1 MRFFMF
7 LISSSLLI
15 GLVMLIRKLFRKTLA
30 PGVIYAL
37 WLIPLLRLLTPFAG
51 WEFPAF
57 GTAAD
62 IFNMPYALTEEWMN
76 EGPAAENHLP
86 NENVEN
92 AWAKQEKPA
101 ESTGIKVYDAVTP
114 EENRQTKIAS
124 DVMKPVLKDDRA
136 FGVRQFQ
143 TLLLC
148 LWMFGSVMLGSYV
161 IYKNCQL
168 NKMTKEMETAEGIE
182 GIRVCVSDRLS
193 VPCLFGLRSPKILV
207 PREIYLDQKLYRY
220 VLQHELA
227 HFHQKDH
234 LWTAIKI
241 LMCVVYWW
249 NPFVWL
255 GAHCVEEDAE
265 LACDSKALK
274 GQMSEERK
282 MYGYALL
289 QMLGT
294 AEKES
299 RYLCAAT
306 SMGGGRKSMK
316 RRIEEISQKTSTKKQ
331 VLFPMLLILLTV
343 LVLGCGS
350 PTDKSWMQE
359 IAYEYTAYEEK
370 AFSELELE
378 FESVFQKEMQSR
390 LFYYEVY
397 EYGELTERQLL
408 SYGNINDAQKS
419 TMKIHW
425 EMKPEG
431 QTLTWETDGAKVE
444 GAISIPQYVAGT
456 GHGNVLFADNEKL
469 EIQPGDDLILM
480 ADYRPQN
487 DQGTE
492 PPGLEELSVMT
503 EGQLHESLQD
513 IYLATFLRMKFSDLQ
528 EEELYALY
536 EEQEYPPKEKLPEY
550 GNTASE
556 AAETWA
562 KAFSDR
568 NAVRLIDM
576 ADEKL
581 RKALSEEAGILDEEI
596 PYFGWSSPWPMFT
609 EKLYEIVSC
618 DDTGAEIVYYATD
631 STPHVWLW
639 REKLEFKE
647 IEGKLK
653 VVSETLR
660 MYDIISSAEDFHA
673 AYPDGIEGTMMDYT
687 VNGLG
692 EVLNE
697 NALREVAKQKELDDP
712 GNSVYQQLFSPET
725 AAAELLNISMDEGTA
740 SYSWEDTGDTVTVQI
755 NFIKE
760 NGSAESV
767 EVTMWQPYG
776 EDGIWIPK

>member
-15 GLVMLIRKLFRKTLA
+15 GLVVLFRKLFRKTLA

-37 WLIPLLRLLTPFAG
+37 WLIPLLRLLIPFGG

-62 IFNMPYALTEEWMN
+62 FFNMPYALVTEWMD
-76 EGPAAENHLP
+76 EGRATEKHLS
-86 NENVEN
+86 NEN
-92 AWAKQEKPA
+92 A
-101 ESTGIKVYDAVTP
+101 ESAWVQQKEPKASTGVKVFDAVTP
-114 EENRQTKIAS
+114 EENKQPGTAS
-124 DVMKPVLKDDRA
+124 DFVKPLQKEVKVSVA
-136 FGVRQFQ
+136 GQSQ
-143 TLLLC
+143 MLLLC
-148 LWMFGSVMLGSYV
+148 LWLLGSGMLGGYV
-161 IYKNCQL
+161 IHQNRRL
-168 NKMTKEMETAEGIE
+168 NKMTKEMEPVEEVE

-207 PREIYLDQKLYRY
+207 PREIYQDRRLYPY

-234 LWTAIKI
+234 FWTAIKL
-241 LMCVVYWW
+241 LMCVIYWW
-249 NPFVWL
+249 NPLVWL
-255 GAHCVEEDAE
+255 GAICVEEDAE

-274 GQMSEERK
+274 GQMPEERK

-294 AEKES
+294 AEKENQH
-299 RYLCAAT
+299 LCAAT
-306 SMGGGRKSMK
+306 SMGGSRRSMK

-350 PTDKSWMQE
+350 PTNKSWIQE
-359 IAYEYTAYEEK
+359 IASAFEYIDDEER
-370 AFSELELE
+370 AVSELE
-378 FESVFQKEMQSR
+378 FESVFQNEMQSR

-397 EYGELTERQLL
+397 EYGKLTERKFL
-408 SYGNINDAQKS
+408 SYGNINEAHNS

-431 QTLTWETDGAKVE
+431 QVLTWETDGAKIE
-444 GAISIPQYVAGT
+444 GEISIPQYVAGT
-456 GHGNVLFADNEKL
+456 RSESLLLTDNEKL
-469 EIQPGDDLILM
+469 EIKPGDDLILM
-480 ADYRPQN
+480 ADYQPQ
-487 DQGTE
+487 DGQATD
-492 PPGLEELSVMT
+492 PPALVELSEMT
-503 EGQLHESLQD
+503 DQQLKESLQD
-513 IYLATFLRMKFSDLQ
+513 IYLATFLRMKFSDLP

-550 GNTASE
+550 GKTASE

-562 KAFSDR
+562 NAFSER
-568 NAVRLIDM
+568 NAARLIDM

-581 RKALSEEAGILDEEI
+581 RKMLSEEAGILDEEI

-618 DDTGAEIVYYATD
+618 NDTGAEIVYYATD
-631 STPHVWLW
+631 STPHVWVW
-639 REKLEFKE
+639 RETLGFKE

-653 VVSETLR
+653 VVSEKLY
-660 MYDIISSAEDFHA
+660 MYDIIDNAEEFHA
-673 AYPDGIEGTMMDYT
+673 AYSDGIEGTMMDYS

-692 EVLNE
+692 DTLNK
-697 NALREVAKQKELDDP
+697 NAIREAPKERELDDP
-712 GNSVYQQLFSPET
+712 GRAVYQQLFSPET
-725 AAAELLNISMDEGTA
+725 AAAELLNISKEKGA
-740 SYSWEDTGDTVTVQI
+740 VSYSWEDTGGTATVQI
-755 NFIKE
+755 NFLKE